1 MEEYTRNT
9 GTGNFTGGLVLVTF
23 QLISTPTHN
32 LNTAKKGTTVLA
44 ESQQQHTQTRPAPKS
59 RGKNEKK
66 RRKPQPAESQVQSHS
81 YE

>member
-44 ESQQQHTQTRPAPKS
+44 ESQQQAHPDSNRTEVAREERK
-59 RGKNEKK
+59 EKK
-66 RRKPQPAESQVQSHS
+66 KTTAS
-81 YE
+81 